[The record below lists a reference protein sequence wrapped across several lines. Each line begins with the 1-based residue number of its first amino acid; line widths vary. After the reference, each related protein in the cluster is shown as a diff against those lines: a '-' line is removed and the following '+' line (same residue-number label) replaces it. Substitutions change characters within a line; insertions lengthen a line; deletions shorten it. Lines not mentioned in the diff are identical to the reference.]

1 MKAEDIKITYSE
13 GEPVDSSSKH
23 FGGNFELRHPVAA
36 LTQEQNAYGNFEAW
50 NKMYGD
56 ERSGVRV
63 IKLFLQMH
71 FTNFRN
77 KLECLTQIG
86 LSSLV

>member
-1 MKAEDIKITYSE
+1 LITSKTEDIKITYSE

-36 LTQEQNAYGNFEAW
+36 LTQDQNAYGNFEAW

-56 ERSGVRV
+56 ERSGDNV
-63 IKLFLQMH
+63 IKLVMSAIYEF
-71 FTNFRN
+71 F
-77 KLECLTQIG
+77 E
-86 LSSLV
+86 